1 MTPDAAQAVALG
13 ALAHLVA
20 DETARGRFLAL
31 SGATPEML
39 RQGTGDPA
47 FLAGI
52 LDFLLG
58 DEALLSAFCESAGL
72 APEAPAQARAA
83 LPGADP
89 PW

>member
-1 MTPDAAQAVALG
+1 MTPNAAQAVALG
-13 ALAHLVA
+13 ALAHLVT
-20 DETARGRFLAL
+20 DEAARSRFLAL
-31 SGATPEML
+31 SGATAEML

-47 FLAGI
+47 FLAGV

-58 DEALLSAFCESAGL
+58 DEALLTAFCESAGL
-72 APEAPAQARAA
+72 APDAPALARAA